1 MKLQYRFK
9 AILEWIDEDGD
20 VVEKRR
26 LDMEKESLTMG
37 NIIRDVYDCKNP
49 FDFVPMCFRNQL
61 EDDELLV
68 FNHYKNLFK
77 EHLDDNGMIIDF
89 NKFLQTYRTMSWTQR
104 DFLVDTISG
113 SARPYRHEIGEFSLG
128 ELMNEIDR
136 FMRLHERDIDLKRKG
151 LKTDRL
157 CEADIEEMLIKNVG
171 VIETGMKLIDSQY
184 RTKDGVIDVLTEDAN
199 GKKCIIELK
208 DNGKDERIVF
218 QCINYP
224 RQFKEPVR
232 MITLCPNYSPKIREA
247 LKSLEYVEL
256 KRFEIRGKDLIVYDD
271 KGEKKTA

>member
-1 MKLQYRFK
+1 
-9 AILEWIDEDGD
+9 
-20 VVEKRR
+20 
-26 LDMEKESLTMG
+26 
-37 NIIRDVYDCKNP
+37 
-49 FDFVPMCFRNQL
+49 
-61 EDDELLV
+61 
-68 FNHYKNLFK
+68 
-77 EHLDDNGMIIDF
+77 
-89 NKFLQTYRTMSWTQR
+89 
-104 DFLVDTISG
+104 
-113 SARPYRHEIGEFSLG
+113 
-128 ELMNEIDR
+128 
-136 FMRLHERDIDLKRKG
+136 
-151 LKTDRL
+151 
-157 CEADIEEMLIKNVG
+157 
-171 VIETGMKLIDSQY
+171 MKLIDSQY